1 MNSNESSPR
10 WAADHDVREWLDD
23 QDRMDKMLAPF
34 GDRMLTNAALSPG
47 QVVLDIGCGTGA
59 TTLAAWAQVQP
70 SGAVTGIDISAEM
83 LERAG
88 QRIPAADANAITLVC
103 ADAQTHQFQTASVDV
118 AISRFGAAHFADQTA
133 ALTNIARALRPAG
146 RLVFTE
152 WANAA
157 DNEWMT
163 LADSVGER
171 VMPDTWH
178 PARPGA
184 GHDPTYLTAAGIHQV
199 LERAGFTVHTLDAVK
214 DRMWVGSDVPDVLGW
229 FATLPESQPL
239 QHLDDSTRTRFLDAL
254 AAELEHRA
262 RPDGVFL
269 AGTAWLVHA
278 QKS

>member
-1 MNSNESSPR
+1 M
-10 WAADHDVREWLDD
+10 
-23 QDRMDKMLAPF
+23 DRMLAPF

-59 TTLAAWAQVQP
+59 TTHGAWAQVQP
-70 SGAVTGIDISAEM
+70 SGAVTGIDISAAM

-103 ADAQTHQFQTASVDV
+103 ADAQAHAFQTASVDV
-118 AISRFGAAHFADQTA
+118 AISRFGIAHFADQVA
-133 ALTNIARALRPAG
+133 AFTNIARALRPRG
-146 RLVFTE
+146 RLVFAE
-152 WANAA
+152 WADPA

-163 LADSVGER
+163 LAGSVGER
-171 VMPDTWH
+171 VMPGTWH
-178 PARPGA
+178 PAAPGT
-184 GHDPTYLTAAGIHQV
+184 GHDPTYLTAAGIREV
-199 LERAGFTVHTLDAVK
+199 LERAGFTVHALDAIQ

-229 FATLPESQPL
+229 FATLPESRPL
-239 QHLDDSTRTRFLDAL
+239 QQLDESTRTQFLDAL
-254 AAELEHRA
+254 AAELERWA